1 MRGSI
6 EEQLV
11 VLTKET
17 IDCFLSSENP
27 ADVMALYTFYYY
39 SAKWQSTNQPK
50 CTTAYVANGLKWS
63 EAKVRK
69 SKKDL
74 IEMGL
79 IEDVQSKDENGRISG
94 HFIKLNYIVKQS
106 TLPKFHTI
114 ENPQCG
120 EVHSVDCRETNALNN
135 NNINALSSSKG
146 NALNTGIVKDIVDF
160 LNQQADCRYKADT
173 PKTVSLI
180 KARMAEGFT
189 VEDFKTVINHKVAE
203 WKGTDMEKFL
213 RPETLF
219 GTKFESYLN
228 QKPKQNNN
236 QPAQKQE
243 FGYDFL
249 KGVTV
254 IR

>member
-1 MRGSI
+1 M
-6 EEQLV
+6 
-11 VLTKET
+11 VLNFVNTMQKSLMSHET
-17 IDCFLSSENP
+17 IF
-27 ADVMALYTFYYY
+27 
-39 SAKWQSTNQPK
+39 
-50 CTTAYVANGLKWS
+50 NGGIK
-63 EAKVRK
+63 K
-69 SKKDL
+69 SLTSDN
-74 IEMGL
+74 IG
-79 IEDVQSKDENGRISG
+79 
-94 HFIKLNYIVKQS
+94 Y
-106 TLPKFHTI
+106 
-114 ENPQCG
+114 
-120 EVHSVDCRETNALNN
+120 NN
-135 NNINALSSSKG
+135 TSDNIGS
-146 NALNTGIVKDIVDF
+146 IVKDIVDF

-189 VEDFKTVINHKVAE
+189 VEDFKTVINHMVAE

-228 QKPKQNNN
+228 RKPKQNNS

-243 FGYDFL
+243 WGYDFL